1 MEGNHGDMDEAMRD
15 IVKVPTDGTDG
26 TPVDSEDG
34 FRVDNGTACKC
45 DVGYRGYSAIRPYI
59 KIAGI

>member
-1 MEGNHGDMDEAMRD
+1 MDEAMRD

-34 FRVDNGTACKC
+34 FRVDNGTARNC